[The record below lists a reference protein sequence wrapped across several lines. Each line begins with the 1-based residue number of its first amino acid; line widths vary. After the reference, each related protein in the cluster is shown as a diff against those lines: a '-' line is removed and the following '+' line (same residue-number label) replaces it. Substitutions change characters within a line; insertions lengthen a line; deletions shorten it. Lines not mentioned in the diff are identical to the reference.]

1 MSHNYIVTSNFRSLR
16 NPDAEDKVYE
26 GFRMRRIEEY
36 VDDMEDTINND
47 IDNQDPQDREGEDYD
62 WRDEARQ
69 EVVNTEPTTEQDFMD
84 YIGNHLT
91 GVQYVRFIMEME
103 KAVKNYNEQ
112 NGFDY
117 DLSLVGDIGKL
128 YGMWVYVI
136 TDEVEFDI
144 EYCGDD
150 SDEGETDS
158 EAD

>member
-1 MSHNYIVTSNFRSLR
+1 MSHNYHVYTTTDVR
-16 NPDAEDKVYE
+16 NPDAEDEVYE
-26 GFRMRRIEEY
+26 RLRLRRVQEY
-36 VDDMEDTINND
+36 VDDMMDAINND
-47 IDNQDPQDREGEDYD
+47 LDNEDPPEGMGEDYD

-69 EVVNTEPTTEQDFMD
+69 EVVNTYPTTEQDFMD
-84 YIGNHLT
+84 YIGNYLT

-103 KAVKNYNEQ
+103 KAVKNYNEE

-117 DLSLVGDIGKL
+117 DTSVVGDIGKL

-136 TDEVEFDI
+136 TDEVEFQI
-144 EYCGDD
+144 EYTGDD